1 METMAF
7 PEFIRSY
14 NELFKA
20 CNQTYHRL
28 ARHYGLSDCAF
39 SILYFL
45 RNEERPMTQAELCTG
60 LFLSKQTVNSALKK
74 LESQGQVRLE
84 PAPGQ
89 QRNKLVHLT
98 SKGEERIAKTID
110 PIFQVEESAWS
121 CMAPEDQHRF
131 LQLWSEYLTHLQIA
145 ADHLIA
151 STSEEC
157 HPHENH
163 SSR

>member
-45 RNEERPMTQAELCTG
+45 RNEGKPMTQAELCTG

-74 LESQGQVRLE
+74 LEFCYQKAGLVKYDAYNQMGGNLSFCLCMLNE
-84 PAPGQ
+84 
-89 QRNKLVHLT
+89 RNSGFILNSVHSSDGCYTYTKEIKNGECEIAL
-98 SKGEERIAKTID
+98 GEEERKALN
-110 PIFQVEESAWS
+110 
-121 CMAPEDQHRF
+121 MAIGF
-131 LQLWSEYLTHLQIA
+131 
-145 ADHLIA
+145 
-151 STSEEC
+151 
-157 HPHENH
+157 
-163 SSR
+163 